1 MQFIEQ
7 EVGQSKEMPA
17 RIVIYGEP
25 KLGKST
31 FAAQAD
37 DVFFLN
43 IEGGLSY
50 LNKKVRSTPKLET
63 FEEVTGWLKHIYED
77 EKFTAGT
84 IAVDSADWL
93 EALAQA
99 KLVKQYGAKTITD
112 PSVKEFAYF
121 KGVMDAAT
129 EAMKVLSWLDAIY
142 KKKGI
147 KAILVAHS
155 QIKNVDLP
163 NQDPYSRHEMKLSKW
178 FGSRINEWADLI
190 LYAGYSFHVTK
201 DGNTTEPKRVLY
213 AGGSASFIGG
223 GRMALKKELPLD
235 YEALKQEIIQ

>member
-1 MQFIEQ
+1 MEFVEQ

-25 KLGKST
+25 KLGKSS

-50 LNKKVRSTPKLET
+50 LSRKVRSTPKLEA
-63 FEEVTGWLKHIYED
+63 FEDVIAWLKHIYEND
-77 EKFTAGT
+77 SFTAGT
-84 IAVDSADWL
+84 IAIDSADWL
-93 EALAQA
+93 ETLAQNKLIKQHSA
-99 KLVKQYGAKTITD
+99 KSITD
-112 PSVKEFAYF
+112 PSVKDFAYF
-121 KGVMDAAT
+121 KGVMDAAG
-129 EAMKVLSWLDAIY
+129 ECVKILSWLDAIY

-147 KAILVAHS
+147 KSIIIAHS
-155 QIKNVDLP
+155 QIKGVDLP

-178 FGSRINEWADLI
+178 FGARVNEWADLI

-235 YEALKQEIIQ
+235 YEALKKEITQ